1 MRGICPEVLECGS
14 GVLVSEQERD
24 GAVGLDKEEF
34 GSSWMQPGEIVR
46 ATARRSHAAALAKYA
61 ALPAGR

>member
-1 MRGICPEVLECGS
+1 MRGICPEVLDCGS
-14 GVLVSEQERD
+14 GVLGSEEERD

-46 ATARRSHAAALAKYA
+46 ATAMLPRWRNMRRFQR
-61 ALPAGR
+61 GDV